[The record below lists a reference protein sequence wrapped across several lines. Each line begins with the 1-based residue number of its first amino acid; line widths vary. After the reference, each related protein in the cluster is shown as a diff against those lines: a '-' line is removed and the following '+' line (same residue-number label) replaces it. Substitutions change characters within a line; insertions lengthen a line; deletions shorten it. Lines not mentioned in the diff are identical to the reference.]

1 MIAGGVKREPR
12 RRVDAMLSASV
23 NMPKP
28 AGHAMVV
35 CGDASRERP
44 ADLLRQL
51 GYEIDHQDDPYA
63 AMLEL
68 CRRPLVF
75 RAVVLSLQSLYRDE
89 LLIIS
94 AVRRR
99 FPHITIWLTHTD
111 GRQAALAEAMRLGA
125 EGLIGDDGL
134 HSFADAATP
143 PVTAAPP
150 PPTTFRPAPTQ
161 VHVPDPEPVPE
172 PEKPV
177 ISPAA
182 ARSLAPPANE
192 PVLTADE
199 LRALL
204 GDDE

>member
-1 MIAGGVKREPR
+1 
-12 RRVDAMLSASV
+12 
-23 NMPKP
+23 MPKP

-35 CGDASRERP
+35 CGDASRDRP
-44 ADLLRQL
+44 AELLREL

-89 LLIIS
+89 LQIVS

-111 GRQAALAEAMRLGA
+111 GRQAALAEGMRLGA
-125 EGLIGDDGL
+125 EGLISEDGL
-134 HSFADAATP
+134 HSFADSTTP
-143 PVTAAPP
+143 PVTLVPH
-150 PPTTFRPAPTQ
+150 PPTTFRPAPPQ
-161 VHVPDPEPVPE
+161 KDEPVAEPVPE
-172 PEKPV
+172 PDKPV
-177 ISPAA
+177 ISAAA
-182 ARSLAPPANE
+182 ARSLTPPANE
-192 PVLTADE
+192 PVLTAEE

>member
-1 MIAGGVKREPR
+1 
-12 RRVDAMLSASV
+12 
-23 NMPKP
+23 
-28 AGHAMVV
+28 MVV
-35 CGDASRERP
+35 CGDASRDRP
-44 ADLLRQL
+44 AALLQQL

-89 LLIIS
+89 LQMIS

-125 EGLIGDDGL
+125 EGLISDDGL
-134 HSFADAATP
+134 HSFADATTP
-143 PVTAAPP
+143 TTTVVA
-150 PPTTFRPAPTQ
+150 PPTTFRPAPPQ
-161 VHVPDPEPVPE
+161 AQEPEPEPASE

-182 ARSLAPPANE
+182 ARTLAPPANE